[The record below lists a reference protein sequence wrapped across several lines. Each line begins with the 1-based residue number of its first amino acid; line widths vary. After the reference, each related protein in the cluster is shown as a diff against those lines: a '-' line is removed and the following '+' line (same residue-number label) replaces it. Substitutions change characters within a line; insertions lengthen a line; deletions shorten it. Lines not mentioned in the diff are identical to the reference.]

1 MHGEVRYAKCMLV
14 LSEYNFP
21 LDMKCQTVKPRGFFI
36 KLFYSFTLTHTH
48 LYMHAHI
55 CHIIYTKMHD
65 IHSEYRGW
73 HMYVHA
79 INCNKSKVQCSQE
92 NRTTRFYS
100 KYRHNKCDTSVLNV
114 VVVWRLL
121 L

>member
-65 IHSEYRGW
+65 IHSELE
-73 HMYVHA
+73 HMQQKRMAHVCA
-79 INCNKSKVQCSQE
+79 
-92 NRTTRFYS
+92 
-100 KYRHNKCDTSVLNV
+100 CDQL
-114 VVVWRLL
+114 
-121 L
+121 